1 MNWFFNWLN
10 RKCRSAYDADE
21 RRDIISVSNK
31 RSQSKYRGEQ
41 VVNNTEAGN
50 IMLERERA
58 LRFHVFQATGGRI
71 VETQRY
77 DHNHDRN
84 TTGLY
89 VITSDQDF
97 GRELDKI
104 ITMESLK
111 RS

>member
-31 RSQSKYRGEQ
+31 RSQSKYLSSPPHDSEVGSI
-41 VVNNTEAGN
+41 T
-50 IMLERERA
+50 LERERA

>member
-10 RKCRSAYDADE
+10 RKCRSAHDADE
-21 RRDIISVSNK
+21 RRNIISVSNK
-31 RSQSKYRGEQ
+31 RSQSKYLSSPGEIE
-41 VVNNTEAGN
+41 VGSIT
-50 IMLERERA
+50 LERERA

-104 ITMESLK
+104 ITMEALK

>member
-10 RKCRSAYDADE
+10 RKCRSAHDADE
-21 RRDIISVSNK
+21 RRVQAPINLSSK
-31 RSQSKYRGEQ
+31 RSQSKYLSSPGEIE
-41 VVNNTEAGN
+41 VGSIT
-50 IMLERERA
+50 LERERA

-104 ITMESLK
+104 ITMEALK

>member
-10 RKCRSAYDADE
+10 RKCRAAHESYNHQG
-21 RRDIISVSNK
+21 IIQHTNLSS
-31 RSQSKYRGEQ
+31 SKYRSSPGE
-41 VVNNTEAGN
+41 VEVGSIT
-50 IMLERERA
+50 LERERA

-89 VITSDQDF
+89 IITSDQDF

-104 ITMESLK
+104 ITMETLK

>member
-10 RKCRSAYDADE
+10 LKCRSAYDADE
-21 RRDIISVSNK
+21 RRDILSVSTK
-31 RSQSKYRGEQ
+31 RSQSKYLSSPGEIE
-41 VVNNTEAGN
+41 VGSIT
-50 IMLERERA
+50 LERERA